1 MPVAKITEISATS
14 KESFDDA
21 LNAGV
26 ARANKTLKN
35 VKSVWVKDQQ
45 ADVEN
50 GKIAQYK
57 VLLKVTFVLEG

>member
-21 LNAGV
+21 LNVGV

-35 VKSVWVKDQQ
+35 VKSVWVKDHQ

-57 VLLKVTFVLEG
+57 VLLKVTFVLED

>member
-21 LNAGV
+21 LNIGV
-26 ARANKTLKN
+26 ERANKTLNN
-35 VKSVWVKDQQ
+35 VKSVWIKDQQ
-45 ADVEN
+45 ADIEN

-57 VLLKVTFVLEG
+57 VLLKVTFVLED

>member
-21 LNAGV
+21 LNAGIK
-26 ARANKTLKN
+26 RANKTLNN
-35 VKSVWVKDQQ
+35 VKSVWIKDQQ
-45 ADVEN
+45 ADIEN

-57 VLLKVTFVLEG
+57 VLLKVTFVLED

>member
-1 MPVAKITEISATS
+1 MAVAKITEISATS
-14 KESFDDA
+14 KESFNDA

-45 ADVEN
+45 ADIEN

-57 VLLKVTFVLEG
+57 VLLKVTFVLED

>member
-21 LNAGV
+21 LNVGV

-57 VLLKVTFVLEG
+57 VLLKVTFVLED

>member
-1 MPVAKITEISATS
+1 MTVAKITEISATS

-21 LNAGV
+21 LNIGV
-26 ARANKTLKN
+26 ERANKTLNN
-35 VKSVWVKDQQ
+35 VKSVWIKDQQ
-45 ADVEN
+45 ADIEN

>member
-21 LNAGV
+21 LNVGV

-57 VLLKVTFVLEG
+57 VLLNR

>member
-21 LNAGV
+21 FNVGV

-57 VLLKVTFVLEG
+57 VLLKVTFVLED